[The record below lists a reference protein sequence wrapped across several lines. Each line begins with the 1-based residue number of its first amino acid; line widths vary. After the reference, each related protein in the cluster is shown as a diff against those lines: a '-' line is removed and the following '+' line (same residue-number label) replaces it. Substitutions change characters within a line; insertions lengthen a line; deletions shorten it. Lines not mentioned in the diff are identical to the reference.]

1 MFYKP
6 PDSVK
11 APSPLNT
18 QPSRTV
24 HRDVDDSLK
33 NLRLRAE
40 ACLPMDRGRLLG
52 RLRALANEARTIPA
66 APSRPESPRPPA
78 PDPIAVFTRLLD
90 QAEARLR
97 QRRALVPKLIFPDE
111 LPVSQRRD
119 EIAAAI
125 MKHQVIVLCGET
137 GSGKTT
143 QLPKICLDL
152 GRGIHGMIGHT
163 QPRRIAARS
172 VAQRIAEELSSPL
185 GGVVGYKVRFGDK
198 TSPSTLIKLMTDGIL
213 LAETQGDRNLDAY
226 DTIIIDE
233 AHERGLNIDFLLG
246 FLRTLLPR
254 RPDLKVIV
262 TSATIDPD
270 RFSRHF
276 ADMGGN
282 VGPAPVIM
290 VSGRTYPVEVLY
302 RPPGEDGLDER
313 DEGFQKQLLMA
324 VDEAASYGD
333 GDMLVFLSG
342 EREIRETAEMLQ
354 NHHVRGAPSTII
366 LPLFAKLT
374 AEEQMR
380 VFQPHSGRRIVL
392 ATNVAE
398 TSLTVP
404 GIRFVIDPGMARLNR
419 YSPKTKVQRLEI
431 EAVSRASA
439 DQRKGRCG
447 RIGPGVCVRLY
458 SEEDYTSRPQFT
470 DPEIVRTNLASVI
483 LQMKALRLGNV
494 DEFPFLD
501 PPDPRLI
508 KDGYETLHELGAV
521 DDKGELTE
529 VGRDLSKLP
538 IDPRI
543 GRMVIAAV
551 EEGVL
556 PSVLVI
562 AAAMSVQDPRER
574 PLDKQ
579 SEADEAHAMFRDERS
594 DFLAHLKL
602 WHFWRDNKRHLSGSK
617 LRKMCKSCFLSY
629 VRLREWDEI
638 HAQLSDLVGGMLADM
653 ERRRVAASAQRHNRA
668 VSQSQSQ
675 SQAPARGGPPR
686 SGDRA
691 AGPHGQPRSEPPHAP
706 NRNQQSG
713 NGVERIDRRNS
724 PAPRDQRNGHPQSN
738 SRNQSGRTENGP
750 RHERHHATHLENV
763 PKVLADAAQV
773 AKIHRALLTGLLAN
787 LGLKTETGDYVGPR
801 GTKFRIFPGSALF
814 RNGPKWLMAS
824 EVVRTTAMYARSVAG
839 VEPEWIEELGQ
850 HLIKRSYFDPHWHA
864 ESGRVVAFE
873 RVQMLGLEL
882 VARRR
887 IHYGTVDPVAS
898 RILFIEHALVA
909 GELDSRREFVS
920 HNATLIARIRGMEAR
935 CRRSTLL
942 ADTQTRAAWFASR
955 IPDTIVTAAALERWY
970 HANSTR
976 DRRLLFLEPADV
988 IEPGQTPP
996 NEGDY
1001 PDFLEGQ
1008 GLRLVLEYK
1017 HAVGHADDGV
1027 TVRVPL
1033 PTLASLTADRLAWLI
1048 PGHLPE
1054 KIEAI
1059 VRGLSKDYRRI
1070 LPPAGQV
1077 AEAAMKVMR
1086 FGEGSLFDQLRQS
1099 IARSSGV
1106 DVSREALESVTLP
1119 DHLRMRIVVV
1129 GEDGKELATGRDLAA
1144 VRSVLAPMIRATN
1157 PGGEVPMGGEAAKK
1171 WNRDGIK
1178 KWDFGPL
1185 PERVE
1190 LDRFGTRF
1198 AAFPGLVDQKSAAGL
1213 RLFETAQAAEASTR
1227 GGVRRLLIIDLADDV
1242 RRLIHAHPTVERVC
1256 VQYAT
1261 MGSPQ
1266 LLKASLLE
1274 LIAER
1279 AMGQDRP
1286 PRTPEAFEARRRL
1299 TQMGLSAAAKEAI
1312 DLVDRIMQ
1320 AFYGSQI
1327 RLAGKQPAAWEAA
1340 VREIR
1345 EQLMHMF
1352 GAGFLVTTPWKW
1364 LQQYPRYLAAI
1375 DARIAKLSGP
1385 GVAKDE
1391 RAREEFAPLW
1401 RAYLDLAKRG
1411 KELGLDPA
1419 KIDEYRWML
1428 EELRV
1433 SLFAQELRTV
1443 APVSVKR
1450 LQELWTAVVRG

>member
-1 MFYKP
+1 
-6 PDSVK
+6 
-11 APSPLNT
+11 
-18 QPSRTV
+18 
-24 HRDVDDSLK
+24 VDDLLK
-33 NLRLRAE
+33 NFRTRAE
-40 ACLPMDRGRLLG
+40 ACLPIDRGRLLS
-52 RLRALANEARTIPA
+52 RLRALAGPPPQSPA
-66 APSRPESPRPPA
+66 LQ
-78 PDPIAVFTRLLD
+78 DPIALFTRLLG
-90 QAEARLR
+90 QAEARLA
-97 QRRALVPKLIFPDE
+97 QRRALVPKLTFPEE

-125 MKHQVIVLCGET
+125 TKHQVIVVCGET

-143 QLPKICLDL
+143 QLPKICLSL

-172 VAQRIAEELSSPL
+172 VGQRIAEELSSPL

-198 TSPSTLIKLMTDGIL
+198 TSPSTLVKLMTDGIL
-213 LAETQGDRNLDAY
+213 LAETQGDRMLDAY

-246 FLRTLLPR
+246 FLRMLLPK

-276 ADMGGN
+276 ANIGGN

-290 VSGRTYPVEVLY
+290 VSGRTYPVETLY

-324 VDEAASYGD
+324 VGEAASYGD

-342 EREIRETAEMLQ
+342 EREIRETAEMLE
-354 NHHVRGAPSTII
+354 NHHVRNVRGAPSTII

-380 VFQPHSGRRIVL
+380 VFQPHPGRRIVL

-404 GIRFVIDPGMARLNR
+404 GIRFVIDPGLARLNR

-431 EAVSRASA
+431 EAISRASA

-447 RIGPGVCVRLY
+447 RIAPGVCIRLY
-458 SEEDYTSRPQFT
+458 SEEDYASRPQFT

-521 DDKGELTE
+521 DDKGELTD

-551 EEGVL
+551 EEKVL
-556 PSVLVI
+556 PAVLVI

-602 WHFWRDNKRHLSGSK
+602 WHFWKDNKRHLSGSK
-617 LRKMCKSCFLSY
+617 LRRMCKSCFLSY

-653 ERRRVAASAQRHNRA
+653 ERRRIAASAQRHGRA
-668 VSQSQSQ
+668 VAVAQSPRQDGRHPGDRGQSRGNVPEQ
-675 SQAPARGGPPR
+675 IPQQVPNQVPHQAPEQSTQRAPHPGQGRGPARA
-686 SGDRA
+686 D
-691 AGPHGQPRSEPPHAP
+691 H
-706 NRNQQSG
+706 
-713 NGVERIDRRNS
+713 RNS
-724 PAPRDQRNGHPQSN
+724 PAPRDQRGD
-738 SRNQSGRTENGP
+738 RNQHNTRTVTSDRSS

-814 RNGPKWLMAS
+814 KNGPKWLMAS

-898 RILFIEHALVA
+898 RILFIEHALVG
-909 GELDSRREFVS
+909 GELDSRREFVT
-920 HNATLIARIRGMEAR
+920 HNATLFARIRGMEAR
-935 CRRSTLL
+935 CRRATLL
-942 ADTQTRAAWFASR
+942 ADTQTRCAWFAAR
-955 IPDTIVTAAALERWY
+955 VPETIVTAAALERWY

-976 DRRLLFLEPADV
+976 DRRLLFMEPADA
-988 IEPGQTPP
+988 IEPGQVPP
-996 NEGDY
+996 NPDDY

-1008 GLRLVLEYK
+1008 GLRLLLEYK

-1054 KIEAI
+1054 KIEA
-1059 VRGLSKDYRRI
+1059 VARGLSKDYRRV

-1077 AEAAMKVMR
+1077 TEAAMKSMR
-1086 FGEGSLFDQLRQS
+1086 FGEGSLFDQLRQAIS
-1099 IARSSGV
+1099 RSCGV
-1106 DVSREALESVTLP
+1106 DVSRDALESVTLP

-1129 GEDGKELATGRDLAA
+1129 GEDGKELATGRELAS

-1190 LDRFGTRF
+1190 LDRFGTTF
-1198 AAFPGLVDQKSAAGL
+1198 AAFPGLVDQRSAAGL
-1213 RLFETAQAAEASTR
+1213 RLFETVQAAEASTR
-1227 GGVRRLLIIDLADDV
+1227 AGARRLLIIDLTDDV

-1279 AMGQDRP
+1279 AMGLDRA
-1286 PRTPEAFEARRRL
+1286 PRTPEAFETRRRL

-1327 RLAGKQPAAWEAA
+1327 RLASKQPAAWEAA

-1345 EQLMHMF
+1345 EQLVHMF

-1450 LQELWTAVVRG
+1450 LQDLWAAVVRG